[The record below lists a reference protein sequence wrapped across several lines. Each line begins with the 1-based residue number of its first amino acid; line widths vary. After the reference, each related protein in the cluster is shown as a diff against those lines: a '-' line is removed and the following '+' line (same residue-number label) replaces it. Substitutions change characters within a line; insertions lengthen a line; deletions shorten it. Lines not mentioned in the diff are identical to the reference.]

1 MSILH
6 LDIAWHCAAMSE
18 GQGKAPGGVERH
30 NVIIVIIEFGGA
42 YQPPQATYDSQKTKK
57 DTFTFSI
64 SLRSNKS
71 NIAND

>member
-18 GQGKAPGGVERH
+18 GRGKAPGGVERH

-42 YQPPQATYDSQKTKK
+42 YQPPPSHIRLTKDEKGHIYVFHLAT
-57 DTFTFSI
+57 I
-64 SLRSNKS
+64 
-71 NIAND
+71 